1 MYLLCDDACKRGAG
15 KLGQKRTFILV
26 EKRVDELIPLH
37 VVAAAAVAPTLGA
50 RGLRGVGRAF
60 AGVAA
65 GGVVR
70 RHVHLEEF
78 TVLGGLVVRAV
89 AGAGAGGR
97 LSGCFFFRGR
107 GRGPRGV
114 GGQAGFY
121 VFGP

>member
-1 MYLLCDDACKRGAG
+1 MTPCKKRARQVGAR
-15 KLGQKRTFILV
+15 RTFILV

-37 VVAAAAVAPTLGA
+37 VVAAAAVAPALGA
-50 RGLRGVGRAF
+50 GGLRGVGRAF

-65 GGVVR
+65 RGVVVR
-70 RHVHLEEF
+70 RHVHLEEL

-89 AGAGAGGR
+89 AGAGAGAGGR
-97 LSGCFFFRGR
+97 LSGCCLFFPGR

-121 VFGP
+121 VFVP